1 MGEALRYRG
10 QLARFGHVVRKAAK
24 MREADLFTPEEMRLF
39 REVDKQREHGQAEPI
54 VAPPVPRS
62 PIAPQ
67 HDLDAKHAADWDSF
81 VQSHIQNQWDNVYS
95 PAVSEALSEHT
106 AKHLSG
112 LRAEIAALR
121 AELVQARLDISYL
134 RGASDRDRG
143 AEIIDLPAL
152 PSRRA
157 KLNG

>member
-1 MGEALRYRG
+1 
-10 QLARFGHVVRKAAK
+10 
-24 MREADLFTPEEMRLF
+24 MREADIFTPEEMALF
-39 REVDKQREHGQAEPI
+39 REVDKQRVLEREQEADA
-54 VAPPVPRS
+54 VAAPPVPRS

-67 HDLDAKHAADWDSF
+67 HDLDAKHAADWDRF
-81 VQSHIQNQWDNVYS
+81 VQSHIQKQWDNVYS

-121 AELVQARLDISYL
+121 EQLVQARLDIAYL
-134 RGASDRDRG
+134 RGATDRDRD

-152 PSRRA
+152 PSKRNG
-157 KLNG
+157 LNG